1 MTRRGLLCLGL
12 GAYVLGLIITAPATL
27 VDAALQGASNGRMG
41 VAEARGTLWSGAG
54 QIEWRDPERRN
65 GFSRSVEWRFRPRTL
80 LLGRATWEIG
90 LGPSSSRFPVAILF
104 SRIEIAGA
112 RIDFPAA
119 DLGLAVPR
127 LAPLELRGDMLLQ
140 IREAS
145 IGRNGKLSGDA
156 SLQWRSASS
165 ALAPVAPLGDYEL
178 RLLAEG
184 ATGHALLRTLSG
196 PVQLD
201 GKGSWPSGS
210 APVIRASV
218 RVPREHQADLAP
230 LLRLIGVERGGG
242 LFDLELK

>member
-1 MTRRGLLCLGL
+1 
-12 GAYVLGLIITAPATL
+12 
-27 VDAALQGASNGRMG
+27 MG
-41 VAEARGTLWSGAG
+41 IAEARGTLWSGAG
-54 QIEWRDPERRN
+54 QLEWRDPERRH
-65 GFSRSVEWRFRPRTL
+65 GVSQSAEWRFLPRTL
-80 LLGRATWEIG
+80 LLGRATWEIE
-90 LGPSSSRFPVAILF
+90 LGPSSSRFPVAVTF

-112 RIDFPAA
+112 RVNFPAA
-119 DLGLAVPR
+119 DLGLALPR

-140 IREAS
+140 IRDVS
-145 IGRNGKLSGDA
+145 IGHSGKLDGDA
-156 SLQWRSASS
+156 SLQWRGASS

-184 ATGHALLRTLSG
+184 ATGHALLRTLQG

-201 GKGSWPSGS
+201 GKGSWSRGS
-210 APVIRASV
+210 APAFRATV